1 MYLKCNME
9 NFNNIILPAEAILVK
24 EQKVELKEEI
34 TTNGIIV
41 NIGVNRDVLHK
52 VVAIGIDVKTL
63 KVGDIIKIKDTF
75 AEDIKI
81 GKEDFKFFS
90 HGDSSYYYIQI
101 DA

>member
-1 MYLKCNME
+1 ME

>member
-1 MYLKCNME
+1 ME

-24 EQKVELKEEI
+24 EQKVELKEEV

-41 NIGVNRDVLHK
+41 NIGVNRDVLYK

-63 KVGDIIKIKDTF
+63 KINDIIKIKDTF

-90 HGDSSYYYIQI
+90 HGDSSYYYIQLN
-101 DA
+101 D

>member
-1 MYLKCNME
+1 ME
-9 NFNNIILPAEAILVK
+9 NFNNIILPSEAILVK

-41 NIGVNRDVLHK
+41 NIGVNRDVLYK

-63 KVGDIIKIKDTF
+63 KVGNIIKIKDTF

-90 HGDSSYYYIQI
+90 HGDSSYYYIQLN
-101 DA
+101 D

>member
-1 MYLKCNME
+1 ME
-9 NFNNIILPAEAILVK
+9 NFNNIILPAESILVK

-41 NIGVNRDVLHK
+41 NIGVNRDVLYK

-63 KVGDIIKIKDTF
+63 KINDIIKIKDTF

>member
-1 MYLKCNME
+1 ME

-41 NIGVNRDVLHK
+41 NIGVNRDVLYK

-63 KVGDIIKIKDTF
+63 KIGNIIKIKDTF

-90 HGDSSYYYIQI
+90 HGDSSYYYIQLN
-101 DA
+101 D

>member
-1 MYLKCNME
+1 MD
-9 NFNNIILPAEAILVK
+9 NFNNIVLPSEAILVK
-24 EQKVELKEEI
+24 EQKVELKEEV

-41 NIGVNRDVLHK
+41 NIGVNRDVLYK

-101 DA
+101 NA

>member
-1 MYLKCNME
+1 ME
-9 NFNNIILPAEAILVK
+9 NFNNIILPSEAILVK

-41 NIGVNRDVLHK
+41 NIGVNRDVLYK
-52 VVAIGIDVKTL
+52 VVAIGIDVNTL
-63 KVGDIIKIKDTF
+63 KIGNIIKIKDTF

>member
-1 MYLKCNME
+1 ME
-9 NFNNIILPAEAILVK
+9 NFNNIILPAEAILFK
-24 EQKVELKEEI
+24 EQKVELKEEV

-41 NIGVNRDVLHK
+41 NIGVNRDVLYK

-63 KVGDIIKIKDTF
+63 KINDIIKIKDTF

-90 HGDSSYYYIQI
+90 HGDSSYYYIQLN
-101 DA
+101 D

>member
-1 MYLKCNME
+1 ME
-9 NFNNIILPAEAILVK
+9 NFNNIVLPSEAILVK

-41 NIGVNRDVLHK
+41 NIGVNRDVLYK
-52 VVAIGIDVKTL
+52 VVAKGSEVTTVN
-63 KVGDIIKIKDTF
+63 VGDILKIKDTF

-90 HGDSSYYYIQI
+90 HGDSAYYYIQI
-101 DA
+101 DAKSRL

>member
-1 MYLKCNME
+1 ME

-41 NIGVNRDVLHK
+41 NIGVNRDVLYK

-63 KVGDIIKIKDTF
+63 KIGNIIKIKDTF

-90 HGDSSYYYIQI
+90 NGDSAYYYIQLN
-101 DA
+101 D

>member
-9 NFNNIILPAEAILVK
+9 NFNNIILPSEAILVK

-41 NIGVNRDVLHK
+41 NIGVNRDVLYK

-63 KVGDIIKIKDTF
+63 KIGNIIKIKDTF

>member
-1 MYLKCNME
+1 ME

-41 NIGVNRDVLHK
+41 NIGVNRDVLYK

-63 KVGDIIKIKDTF
+63 KINDIIKIKDTF